1 MKKVLMIMML
11 FVMGMSQM
19 MNAQAVSEEKL
30 YGKWVKTEKDGSSL
44 TLELASDGEYGL
56 ATMMQP
62 VKYVEGKIGAHYKMY
77 VFMPV
82 YWSLNGT
89 QLEVLFDT
97 HSYDSDIEV
106 VKYVGV
112 TRSQAENEYAY
123 EFEQLERN
131 LLNDF
136 ENVVTYES
144 NPMYIFKVLS
154 VSPTTMVVK
163 ARGANVKT
171 TFKRV
176 K

>member
-1 MKKVLMIMML
+1 
-11 FVMGMSQM
+11 
-19 MNAQAVSEEKL
+19 
-30 YGKWVKTEKDGSSL
+30 
-44 TLELASDGEYGL
+44 
-56 ATMMQP
+56 
-62 VKYVEGKIGAHYKMY
+62 
-77 VFMPV
+77 MPV